1 MRTALFSSGKRFHEL
16 KFKKE
21 QDFENLIVDNYKMLF
36 GEKTV
41 YIDVK
46 NKAEGKSL
54 GGVIPDGLLFDI
66 SDKDNPEFYLVEV
79 ELAKHNFYKHIF
91 PQITKFFAFYRNSAS
106 QNRFIEKVHKL
117 VKSNNALN
125 DEFMKYLHG
134 KELYKSIKD
143 AVENSQN
150 ILLILDDDKEEI
162 HEVQGIYN
170 DTWGKM
176 VKVEILK
183 KYHTGE
189 EHVLTLNPDFEEV
202 ELVDTSTVYGADQTY
217 SEDFHLDNVTET
229 VKSIYQQIKNQMIRV
244 DEKLIFNP
252 QKYYVSIKK
261 KKNFSYIK
269 IRKKKIRIVVMLPIS
284 VGREMIKKHTITEL
298 SKGVQGFYNGECFKV
313 NIETEEHLDEVIS
326 LLKKAYDYN
335 N

>member
-1 MRTALFSSGKRFHEL
+1 LRTALFSNGKRFHEL
-16 KFKKE
+16 KFRKE
-21 QDFENLIVDNYKMLF
+21 QDFENLIVENYKMLF

-54 GGVIPDGLLFDI
+54 GGIIPDGLLFDL

-91 PQITKFFAFYRNSAS
+91 PQITKFFAFYRNSTS
-106 QNRFIEKVHKL
+106 QNKFIEKLHNL
-117 VKSNNALN
+117 VKNNKKFN
-125 DEFMKYLHG
+125 DEFMKYLRG
-134 KELYKSIKD
+134 RELYKSIKD

-150 ILLILDDDKEEI
+150 ILLILDDDKDEI
-162 HEVQGIYN
+162 HEVQGIYT

-189 EHVLTLNPDFEEV
+189 EHILTLNPDFEEV
-202 ELVDTSTVYGADQTY
+202 ELVDTSKIYGADQIY
-217 SEDFHLDNVTET
+217 SEEFHLDSVTDT
-229 VKSIYQQIKNQMIRV
+229 VKSIYQQIKSKMINF
-244 DEKLIFNP
+244 DENLIFNP
-252 QKYYVSIKK
+252 QKYYISIKK
-261 KKNFSYIK
+261 KKNFAFIK
-269 IRKKKIRIVVMLPIS
+269 IKKKKVRIVVMLPLNI
-284 VGREMIKKHTITEL
+284 GKKNLKKHTITEL

-313 NIETEEHLDEVIS
+313 NIEKEENLDEVIE
-326 LLKKAYDYN
+326 LLKKAYN
-335 N
+335 SNK